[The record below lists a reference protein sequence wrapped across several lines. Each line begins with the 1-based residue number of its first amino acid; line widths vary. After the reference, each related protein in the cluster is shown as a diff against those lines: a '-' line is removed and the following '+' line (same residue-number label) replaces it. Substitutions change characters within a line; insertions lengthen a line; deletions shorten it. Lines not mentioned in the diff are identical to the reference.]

1 MPGQMGCE
9 RQFQQLLNHVCL
21 ACGLKNSDTNRMAS
35 KEKAPE
41 PEEGEEKPEGE
52 AVAKTGLLSKLLSKK
67 MLMIAVP
74 ALVVLLAG
82 GGAGTYFFVIKP
94 HNEAKAKLAKANEPD
109 VPLTPPQVAFSDV
122 PDILVNI
129 QSNDGTPAYLKLS
142 LSLEMDNDLAKTGMQ
157 ALMPRLVDQFQ
168 AYLREL
174 RLDDLKGSEGVLR
187 LKEEL
192 LRRADVAAAPY
203 KVRDVLLKQMIIQ

>member
-1 MPGQMGCE
+1 M
-9 RQFQQLLNHVCL
+9 
-21 ACGLKNSDTNRMAS
+21 AKDKAKDADTGDD
-35 KEKAPE
+35 
-41 PEEGEEKPEGE
+41 GENAEAQGEGE
-52 AVAKTGLLSKLLSKK
+52 AAPAKGLKRFLTKK

-74 ALVVLLAG
+74 ALVLVLGGG
-82 GGAGTYFFVIKP
+82 GGAAYFFLKP
-94 HNEAKAKLAKANEPD
+94 HDAKAKVAPAP
-109 VPLTPPQVAFSDV
+109 PLPPPQVAFSDV

-142 LSLEMDNDLAKTGMQ
+142 LSLEMDNDLAKTGMT

-168 AYLREL
+168 SYLREL
-174 RLDDLKGSEGVLR
+174 RLDDLKGSEGVQR

-192 LRRADVAAAPY
+192 LRRADAAAAPY

>member
-1 MPGQMGCE
+1 
-9 RQFQQLLNHVCL
+9 
-21 ACGLKNSDTNRMAS
+21 MAS
-35 KEKAPE
+35 KDKAAE
-41 PEEGEEKPEGE
+41 ADSDDETSGEGGEG
-52 AVAKTGLLSKLLSKK
+52 APKKGLFKKLLSKK

-82 GGAGTYFFVIKP
+82 AGAGTYFFVIKP
-94 HNEAKAKLAKANEPD
+94 HNADKNKVAKADEI
-109 VPLTPPQVAFSDV
+109 PLTPPQVAFSDV

-142 LSLEMDNDLAKTGMQ
+142 LSLEMDNDLAKTGMT

-192 LRRADVAAAPY
+192 LRRAEISAAPY
-203 KVRDVLLKQMIIQ
+203 KVRDVLLKQMIVQ

>member
-1 MPGQMGCE
+1 MKIAESP
-9 RQFQQLLNHVCL
+9 L
-21 ACGLKNSDTNRMAS
+21 MAKKE

-41 PEEGEEKPEGE
+41 AEDGAEKPEGAE
-52 AVAKTGLLSKLLSKK
+52 GAAKKGLLGKLLNKK

-74 ALVVLLAG
+74 ALVVVLAG
-82 GGAGTYFFVIKP
+82 AGAGTYFFVIKP
-94 HNEAKAKLAKANEPD
+94 HNAKNNEVAKADAI
-109 VPLTPPQVAFSDV
+109 PLTPPQVAFSDV

-142 LSLEMDNDLAKTGMQ
+142 LSLEMDNDLAKTGMT

-168 AYLREL
+168 SYLREL

-192 LRRADVAAAPY
+192 LRRADAAAAPY
-203 KVRDVLLKQMIIQ
+203 KVRDVLLKQMIVQ

>member
-1 MPGQMGCE
+1 
-9 RQFQQLLNHVCL
+9 
-21 ACGLKNSDTNRMAS
+21 MAT
-35 KEKAPE
+35 KDKAPE
-41 PEEGEEKPEGE
+41 AEEGAEAPEGAE
-52 AVAKTGLLSKLLSKK
+52 AAPKKGLLGKLLNKK
-67 MLMIAVP
+67 VLMIAVP

-82 GGAGTYFFVIKP
+82 GGAGTYFFVLKP
-94 HNEAKAKLAKANEPD
+94 KAEAKAKLAENKEPE
-109 VPLTPPQVAFSDV
+109 VPLTPPEVAFSEV

-142 LSLEMDNDLAKTGMQ
+142 LALEMDNELAKTGMT
-157 ALMPRLVDQFQ
+157 ALMPRMVDQFQ

-174 RLDDLKGSEGVLR
+174 RLDDLKGSEGVVR

-192 LRRADVAAAPY
+192 LRRAGVAAAPY

>member
-1 MPGQMGCE
+1 
-9 RQFQQLLNHVCL
+9 
-21 ACGLKNSDTNRMAS
+21 MAN
-35 KEKAPE
+35 KDKPAEAE
-41 PEEGEEKPEGE
+41 DGAEKPEGE
-52 AVAKTGLLSKLLSKK
+52 AAPKTGLLSKLLSKK
-67 MLMIAVP
+67 ILMIAVP

-82 GGAGTYFFVIKP
+82 GGAGTYFFIIKP
-94 HNEAKAKLAKANEPD
+94 HNEAKARLAKAAEPE

-142 LSLEMDNDLAKTGMQ
+142 LSLEMDNDLAKTGMT
-157 ALMPRLVDQFQ
+157 ALMPRMVDQFQ

-174 RLDDLKGSEGVLR
+174 RLDDLKGSEGVVR

>member
-1 MPGQMGCE
+1 
-9 RQFQQLLNHVCL
+9 
-21 ACGLKNSDTNRMAS
+21 MAS
-35 KEKAPE
+35 KDKESEADDGAEAAESSDAAP
-41 PEEGEEKPEGE
+41 K
-52 AVAKTGLLSKLLSKK
+52 KGLMGKLLGKK
-67 MLMIAVP
+67 MLMIGLP
-74 ALVVLLAG
+74 VLLLLLGG
-82 GGAGTYFFVIKP
+82 GGAGAYFFVIKP
-94 HNEAKAKLAKANEPD
+94 HNADKDKIAKADD

-174 RLDDLKGSEGVLR
+174 RIDDLKGSEGVLR

-192 LRRADVAAAPY
+192 LRRAGVAAAPY
-203 KVRDVLLKQMIIQ
+203 KVRDVLLKQMIVQ

>member
-1 MPGQMGCE
+1 
-9 RQFQQLLNHVCL
+9 
-21 ACGLKNSDTNRMAS
+21 MAN
-35 KEKAPE
+35 KDKAPE
-41 PEEGEEKPEGE
+41 AEEGAEKPEGE
-52 AVAKTGLLSKLLSKK
+52 AAAPKASLISRLLSKK
-67 MLMIAVP
+67 VLMIAVP

-94 HNEAKAKLAKANEPD
+94 HAEAKAKLAKAGAPE

-129 QSNDGTPAYLKLS
+129 QSNDGAPAYLKLS

-174 RLDDLKGSEGVLR
+174 RLDDLKGSEGVVR
-187 LKEEL
+187 MKEEL
-192 LRRADVAAAPY
+192 LRRADAGAAPY

>member
-1 MPGQMGCE
+1 
-9 RQFQQLLNHVCL
+9 
-21 ACGLKNSDTNRMAS
+21 LKIPETIGMAT
-35 KEKAPE
+35 KDKAPE
-41 PEEGEEKPEGE
+41 AEDGADAPEGE
-52 AVAKTGLLSKLLSKK
+52 AAPKKGLLGKLLNKK

-74 ALVVLLAG
+74 ALVVVLAG
-82 GGAGTYFFVIKP
+82 GGAGAYFFVFKP
-94 HNEAKAKLAKANEPD
+94 KAEEAAKLAEKKEPE
-109 VPLTPPQVAFSDV
+109 VPLTPPEVAFSEV

-142 LSLEMDNDLAKTGMQ
+142 LSLEMDNELAKTGMQ
-157 ALMPRLVDQFQ
+157 ALMPRMVDQFQ

-174 RLDDLKGSEGVLR
+174 RLDDLKGSEGVVR

>member
-1 MPGQMGCE
+1 MIAKFAESP
-9 RQFQQLLNHVCL
+9 
-21 ACGLKNSDTNRMAS
+21 SMAK

-41 PEEGEEKPEGE
+41 AEDGGEKPEGAE
-52 AVAKTGLLSKLLSKK
+52 AAPKKGLLGKLLNKK
-67 MLMIAVP
+67 VLMIAVP
-74 ALVVLLAG
+74 ALVVVLAG
-82 GGAGTYFFVIKP
+82 AGAGTYFFIIKP
-94 HNEAKAKLAKANEPD
+94 HGAEKDKVAKAEEI
-109 VPLTPPQVAFSDV
+109 PLTPPQVAFSDV

-142 LSLEMDNDLAKTGMQ
+142 LSLEMDNDLAKTGMT

-168 AYLREL
+168 SYLREL
-174 RLDDLKGSEGVLR
+174 RIDDLKGSEGVLR

-192 LRRADVAAAPY
+192 LRRADTAAAPY

>member
-1 MPGQMGCE
+1 
-9 RQFQQLLNHVCL
+9 
-21 ACGLKNSDTNRMAS
+21 MA
-35 KEKAPE
+35 KKDKAPE
-41 PEEGEEKPEGE
+41 AEDGADAPAEGGE
-52 AVAKTGLLSKLLSKK
+52 AAPKKGLFKKLLSKK

-74 ALVVLLAG
+74 ALVVVLAG
-82 GGAGTYFFVIKP
+82 AGAGTYFFVIKP
-94 HNEAKAKLAKANEPD
+94 HNARKNEVAKADEI
-109 VPLTPPQVAFSDV
+109 PLTPPQVAFSDV

-129 QSNDGTPAYLKLS
+129 QSDDGTPAYLKLS

-157 ALMPRLVDQFQ
+157 ALMPRMVDQFQ

-192 LRRADVAAAPY
+192 LRRAEIAAAPY
-203 KVRDVLLKQMIIQ
+203 KVRDVLLKQMIVQ

>member
-1 MPGQMGCE
+1 
-9 RQFQQLLNHVCL
+9 
-21 ACGLKNSDTNRMAS
+21 MAS
-35 KEKAPE
+35 KDKAPE
-41 PEEGEEKPEGE
+41 AKDGAETPVEGGE
-52 AVAKTGLLSKLLSKK
+52 AAPKKGLLGKLLSKK

-74 ALVVLLAG
+74 ALVVVLAG
-82 GGAGTYFFVIKP
+82 AGAGTYFFVIKP
-94 HNEAKAKLAKANEPD
+94 AHDKKNQVAKADEI
-109 VPLTPPQVAFSDV
+109 PLTPPQVAFSDV

-142 LSLEMDNDLAKTGMQ
+142 VSLEMDNDLAKTGMT
-157 ALMPRLVDQFQ
+157 ALMPRMVDQFQ

-192 LRRADVAAAPY
+192 LRRAEISAAPY
-203 KVRDVLLKQMIIQ
+203 KVRDVLLKQMIVQ

>member
-1 MPGQMGCE
+1 
-9 RQFQQLLNHVCL
+9 
-21 ACGLKNSDTNRMAS
+21 MAS

-41 PEEGEEKPEGE
+41 VESEPETPAEGGDAAPK
-52 AVAKTGLLSKLLSKK
+52 KGLLGKLLNKK
-67 MLMIAVP
+67 LLMIAVP
-74 ALVVLLAG
+74 ALVVVLAG
-82 GGAGTYFFVIKP
+82 AGAGTYFFVIKP
-94 HNEAKAKLAKANEPD
+94 HNAEKNKIAKADEI
-109 VPLTPPQVAFSDV
+109 PLTPPQVAFSDV

-142 LSLEMDNDLAKTGMQ
+142 LSLEMDNDLAKAGMT
-157 ALMPRLVDQFQ
+157 ALMPRMVDQFQ

-192 LRRADVAAAPY
+192 LRRAEIAAAPY
-203 KVRDVLLKQMIIQ
+203 KVRDVLLKQMIVQ